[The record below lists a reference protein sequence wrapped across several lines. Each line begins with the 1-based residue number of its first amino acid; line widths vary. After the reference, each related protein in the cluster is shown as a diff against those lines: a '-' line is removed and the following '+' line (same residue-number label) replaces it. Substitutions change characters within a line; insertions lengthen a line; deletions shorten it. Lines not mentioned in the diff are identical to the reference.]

1 MQIELVSVNDYFKK
15 CNPEINDFLMD
26 IFYAMLSEKTFE
38 ETFEKYKD
46 SKENFIQYFIVVCRL
61 FRVKWIR
68 AIPGKVFIAT
78 TENNQYTSGVYVI
91 LTPTSVAE
99 LNMTNHYFRL
109 MNNEDGD
116 SEECQTNI
124 KLLNDI
130 LTGLEDISI
139 HDILNDPK
147 KILIEE
153 GGKLICSGKGC
164 AGRQLRSLYFD
175 VVLEPMSEK
184 DRETVVET
192 LQNGV
197 INPNEPT
204 FSIRALSS
212 NDFDG
217 EVADYTP
224 TKKELKQLQRDP
236 NVHSKRYKRQRKYF

>member
-26 IFYAMLSEKTFE
+26 IFHTELSGETFE
-38 ETFEKYKD
+38 EIFEKYKG

-68 AIPGKVFIAT
+68 VTPNKTYVTDKVKPGIT
-78 TENNQYTSGVYVI
+78 GVYV
-91 LTPTSVAE
+91 LLMPSCYAE
-99 LNMTNHYFRL
+99 LGMTNHYFRL
-109 MNNEDGD
+109 MNNEDGN
-116 SEECQTNI
+116 SKECKTNI

-164 AGRQLRSLYFD
+164 AGRQLRGLYFD
-175 VVLEPMSEK
+175 EVLEPMSEK
-184 DRETVVET
+184 DREAVVET
-192 LQNGV
+192 IQCGV

-204 FSIRALSS
+204 FSIRVLSS
-212 NDFDG
+212 DDIDR
-217 EVADYTP
+217 EVDEYKL